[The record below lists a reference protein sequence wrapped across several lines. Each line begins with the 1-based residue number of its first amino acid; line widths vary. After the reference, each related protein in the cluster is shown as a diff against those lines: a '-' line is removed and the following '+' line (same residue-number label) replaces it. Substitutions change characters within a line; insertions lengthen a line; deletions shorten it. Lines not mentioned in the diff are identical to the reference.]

1 MQGDMEMAASVDHSA
16 PMEDPDVAAE
26 RQRISDTSID
36 QLANTD
42 AVVLRELSK
51 LYNNTF
57 LAVDR
62 LSVGI
67 PKGERWV

>member
-1 MQGDMEMAASVDHSA
+1 MQDDVEMSASVDRSA
-16 PMEDPDVAAE
+16 AVEDPDVAAE
-26 RQRISDTSID
+26 RQRISNTSID

-67 PKGERWV
+67 PKGERWA